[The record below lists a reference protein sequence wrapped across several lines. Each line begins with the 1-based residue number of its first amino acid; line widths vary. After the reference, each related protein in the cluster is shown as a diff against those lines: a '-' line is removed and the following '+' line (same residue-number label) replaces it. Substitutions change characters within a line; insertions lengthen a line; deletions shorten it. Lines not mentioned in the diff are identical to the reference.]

1 MKDLIEHRPVPVTN
15 VKIEGKEYECK
26 HGSVYLPE
34 RYPQFNP
41 VDEPIEEKEVVKK
54 KATKKK

>member
-1 MKDLIEHRPVPVTN
+1 MKDLIEHRPIPKTN

-34 RYPQFNP
+34 RYEQFNP
-41 VDEPIEEKEVVKK
+41 VDEPIEEKPIKK
-54 KATKKK
+54 TKKK

>member
-1 MKDLIEHRPVPVTN
+1 MKDLIEHRPIPKTN

-34 RYPQFNP
+34 RFEQFNP
-41 VDEPIEEKEVVKK
+41 VDEPIEEKPIKK
-54 KATKKK
+54 TKKK